1 MSDVMLHGV
10 LKMPIDCWINEDF
23 DKLQRRARY
32 VEASELIIDQQTK
45 IAELENQ
52 LAEGEALIIELVE
65 ALKGQH
71 KPIN

>member
-1 MSDVMLHGV
+1 MS
-10 LKMPIDCWINEDF
+10 
-23 DKLQRRARY
+23 
-32 VEASELIIDQQTK
+32 IDQYKDKNRTELWEIVQIQAQVTTEMQGQ